1 MSAIGLANTDTAPS
15 DRPARLFAIMAM
27 AFAGV
32 LSQGLIPFIVRGL
45 TSYAHLNAS
54 QAGLCASAEMAGSAV
69 GIASVLFLLGRLARR
84 RLGSAAL
91 LAVMAGNLLCIGASS
106 LLAYCSARFL
116 AGVGCGLTT
125 AAFGMIATTSR
136 PARNFALF
144 SGSAVVLMSAAQGC
158 IPALLARGGLP
169 ALFLLIAAPAAFA
182 LLFVLLIPNSPPTTS
197 HGAPSLNSAGQRPRV
212 ILALLSNVS
221 FFTSLAAFWTYV
233 VEISVANGNAA
244 PRVTPIV
251 AGGFL
256 FGGIAGS
263 AIAAAAGS
271 RVRPFLP
278 IAVNCVIMA
287 IAVAIIVWM
296 PGFPAFASAAI
307 IFLLCWFATYPFLMA
322 LLAEIDPAGGLTVMG
337 VLAQSVGWLSG
348 PALGSALLSRGA
360 YGSLGW
366 LSAGGFLLAAV
377 CASLFGPGR
386 RTSST

>member
-1 MSAIGLANTDTAPS
+1 MSAAVLTAAGATSS
-15 DRPARLFAIMAM
+15 DRPLRLFAVMLI

-45 TSYAHLNAS
+45 TGYAHLSTS
-54 QAGLCASAEMAGSAV
+54 QAGLCAGAEMGGSAL
-69 GIASVLFLLGRLARR
+69 GIAAVIFLLGQVSRR
-84 RLGSAAL
+84 RLASGAL

-106 LLAYCSARFL
+106 VLAYCSARFL
-116 AGVGCGLTT
+116 AGMGCGLTT

-144 SGSAVVLMSAAQGC
+144 SGSSVVLMSAAQAS
-158 IPALLARGGLP
+158 IPALLARCGLP
-169 ALFLLIAAPAAFA
+169 ALFALIAAPAGIA
-182 LLFVLLIPNSPPTTS
+182 LFFVALIPNLAPAAS
-197 HGAPSLNSAGQRPRV
+197 HGALTLTSGPQRPRA
-212 ILALLSNVS
+212 ILALVSNVA
-221 FFTSLAAFWTYV
+221 FFTSLATFWTYV

-244 PRVTPIV
+244 ARVTQIV

-263 AIAAAAGS
+263 VIAAAAGS

-278 IAVNCVIMA
+278 AALNSAIMA
-287 IAVAIIVWM
+287 AAVAIMVWV
-296 PGFPAFASAAI
+296 PGFAAFAASAV
-307 IFLLCWFATYPFLMA
+307 IFLLCWFTTYPFLMA

-348 PALGSALLSRGA
+348 PALGSALLARGA

-366 LSAGGFLLAAV
+366 LSTGGFLLVTV
-377 CASLFGPGR
+377 CASLVGPGP
-386 RTSST
+386 RTRSI